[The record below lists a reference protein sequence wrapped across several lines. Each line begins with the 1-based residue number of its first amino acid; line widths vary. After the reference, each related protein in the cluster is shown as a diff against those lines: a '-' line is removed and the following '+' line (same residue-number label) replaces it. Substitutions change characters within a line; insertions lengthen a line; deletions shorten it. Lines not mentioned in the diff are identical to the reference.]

1 MIFKLNYPSGKTF
14 LTREFGDKRV
24 IDGFGVVGKKI
35 VFVEDVQ
42 VEVAEYAT
50 VDRAFEVYDE
60 IVNAYNANHSFTLPE
75 V

>member
-1 MIFKLNYPSGKTF
+1 MIFKLYFPSGKTF
-14 LTREFGDKRV
+14 LTREFGNKRV
-24 IDGFGVVGKKI
+24 IDCFNVVGKKI
-35 VFVEDVQ
+35 FYMEDEW